1 VIDTLSRENS
11 TASAYV
17 VSDLHMFCKRSEADF
32 HMPAIHKAAE
42 KADYFV
48 LNGDT
53 FDFRWSTLES
63 TEATIREALRWLREL
78 AESHPACHFH
88 FILGNHDCHHAFVR
102 ALEKLVEQ
110 VANLDWH
117 PYYLRLGDTLFLHGD
132 VATRRMSHACL
143 ERSRQSWLHERQ
155 RGRTL
160 NLMHDMAF
168 HLNVHKAVSQLA
180 HPTRRVLER
189 VMAYLESIEPHI
201 MDGVAHVY
209 FGHTHVAFTNY
220 AYRGLRFHNGG
231 APMRNL
237 TFNILRAEINIA

>member
-1 VIDTLSRENS
+1 MNRHHA

-63 TEATIREALRWLREL
+63 TEATVREANRWLEKL
-78 AESHPACHFH
+78 AADHPSCHFH
-88 FILGNHDCHHAFVR
+88 FLLGNHDCHHAFVHE
-102 ALEKLVEQ
+102 LERLVDKTP
-110 VANLDWH
+110 NLDWH

-132 VATRRMSHACL
+132 VANRKMTHCML
-143 ERSRQSWLHERQ
+143 EASRNSWVKERQ
-155 RGRTL
+155 RGRTA
-160 NLMHDMAF
+160 NLMHDVAF
-168 HLNVHKAVSQLA
+168 QFNVHKAVSQLA
-180 HPTRRVLER
+180 HPTKRVLRR
-189 VMAYLESIEPHI
+189 VMAYLESMEPHI
-201 MDGVAHVY
+201 MDGVRHVY
-209 FGHTHVAFTNY
+209 FGHTHVAMTNY

-231 APMRNL
+231 APMRNV
-237 TFNILRAEINIA
+237 TFNILRAEIELAS